1 MDIKFVKRSVVKSS
15 KKRFDLNIP
24 GVSINTICVFCF
36 KKIPLIVKIFHS
48 YKYFLLLYLKN

>member
-1 MDIKFVKRSVVKSS
+1 LLTINSS

-36 KKIPLIVKIFHS
+36 KKIPLIEVRVVCD
-48 YKYFLLLYLKN
+48 L